1 MTIRTPQQ
9 VRDPSDRV
17 SSQNDLF
24 QEAYID
30 SVYDNLP
37 ENFDAVVL
45 SGRELTTDSEST
57 KIIVGDKF
65 YVLPR
70 VRPIGIDNLIYPNP
84 LLQKDAAV
92 QNKLINMHPLCV
104 VELPGVDA
112 TLSIGDVIECRKVKE
127 SNGGR
132 YVIYSTKIT
141 SRSVNVPLREQG
153 KTAQN
158 AFSGQTPAL
167 IGTAEDKPPANPAQ
181 QASTVYTFENYKD
194 FANALMPLLDNIASH
209 ESAGAGYNAFNCGKA
224 DGGSSCESTVVTEF
238 RGKLTTKTIKQIRD
252 SQAKRNKKEDRNGLF
267 AVGRYQLI
275 TKTLTGAFNELSG
288 LTATSLYNKTTQDAL
303 GAYLCLSAKRK
314 YLHGYLIDKHDD
326 AERAAH
332 DLAEEWASYPS
343 QYKYM
348 RGNNQV
354 TRGKSVYANDS
365 AGNASRSGEK
375 PEQIVD
381 LMKSVKTAFLNNAK
395 VKQILGIS

>member
-1 MTIRTPQQ
+1 LAQQ
-9 VRDPSDRV
+9 R
-17 SSQNDLF
+17 
-24 QEAYID
+24 
-30 SVYDNLP
+30 
-37 ENFDAVVL
+37 
-45 SGRELTTDSEST
+45 
-57 KIIVGDKF
+57 KIA
-65 YVLPR
+65 
-70 VRPIGIDNLIYPNP
+70 
-84 LLQKDAAV
+84 QAAF
-92 QNKLINMHPLCV
+92 L
-104 VELPGVDA
+104 
-112 TLSIGDVIECRKVKE
+112 
-127 SNGGR
+127 
-132 YVIYSTKIT
+132 
-141 SRSVNVPLREQG
+141 
-153 KTAQN
+153 
-158 AFSGQTPAL
+158 GQTPTL
-167 IGTAEDKPPANPAQ
+167 IGAGEDKPAANSAQ

-224 DGGSSCESTVVTEF
+224 DGGSSCESTVATEF

-275 TKTLTGAFNELSG
+275 TKTLTGAFNKLSG

-375 PEQIVD
+375 PEQSVD

-395 VKQILGIS
+395 VKEILGIT